1 MLNSCKQ
8 VNWVVRI
15 TRSLNW
21 EERCICWLMPKK
33 INNTIHNELLNSC
46 CAVHMS
52 FSTFVISQMCNIISM
67 WQKIDSA
74 FTLICL
80 MCLVEIPPKSCSNS
94 RWTISKVQSQ
104 NVMNL
109 LCSPFYIML
118 GTKAMLNCHS
128 FCSDPYQQKMTSSG
142 KYASK
147 FFSKI
152 ITGQKYFQPR
162 VL

>member
-1 MLNSCKQ
+1 MQYIMSYSTVVVLYICLSQLLLLVKCVILQ
-8 VNWVVRI
+8 V
-15 TRSLNW
+15 
-21 EERCICWLMPKK
+21 CGK
-33 INNTIHNELLNSC
+33 
-46 CAVHMS
+46 
-52 FSTFVISQMCNIISM
+52 
-67 WQKIDSA
+67 KIDSA